1 MLDHQLGIDRQPLKV
16 KPDTLLKDLVGRMS
30 QLSVTCSIAAKTITR
45 TGGSPEDSPPT
56 AKRRSYALITSHRKL
71 LGIVTERDIVKLTA
85 EGVCFATTTAQQVMT
100 TDVVTLQVSKIED
113 VFTPLTIMRQHH
125 IRHLPVVDDRGSI
138 YGVITSAKLRESLP
152 ASALLQRRQVK
163 TVMATNVVT
172 APPDTRVIDIAK
184 LMASHRVSCVII
196 QTSKTDP
203 PEGIITEYD
212 IVRIQRL
219 GLDLSALAVASAMST
234 PLVCLRPEDQ
244 LSDVQQKMQA
254 LRVRRLVVVDAKG
267 LLVGL
272 VTQTSIL
279 SVLDPH
285 EMSSTIEL
293 LQQQVTQLQDE
304 RVRLLQSRN
313 AELEGRIQT
322 GETSLLVYQ
331 EKFRTTF
338 EQAAVGIAHLSLDG
352 KFTAVNQ
359 RFGEI
364 LGYQPADL
372 LHRSFLEFMH
382 SEDQLVGLHHA
393 AEQLLRGVLPSF
405 SQENRYSC
413 QDGSVLWGN
422 VTVSLAIQP
431 SGEPDY
437 FLAVLENIDDRKQA
451 ERKLQQL
458 NVELEARVELRTR
471 EYKASE
477 RRYRMLFESA
487 PDLLFVLDMQGKI
500 QQVNSVVTQRLG
512 YSDDELK
519 DASITDFLPRSLHT
533 DYRVSFQTLK
543 KRGIYRQELE
553 LLNRKRE
560 TLWVESVSSVITD
573 PADEEP
579 YILVIQRDISD
590 RKRLETRLR
599 GAEKQM
605 RTLFEAMH
613 DIVLVCHVQSSEIV
627 SINIAPTTPQE
638 ATDVAGSLAAQT
650 LKFIWDNVKKAAGRY
665 IQQVMAT
672 HQAVK
677 YEYSFLIGDR
687 ELHFLANISPMSED
701 AVLWVARDISDRKQA
716 EKALFQEKELAQ
728 VTLQSIGDAVITTDV
743 RGDIYQFNP
752 VAEQLTGWSTAEAR
766 GRPISEVFSIIH
778 EETRQPAENP
788 IHRALREDKTV
799 GLADYTV
806 LVGRDHTEYGIED
819 SAAPIRDREGQVV
832 GAVMVFRDVT
842 HSRSLTRQLSWQAS
856 HDSLTQLINR
866 RKLEQ
871 ILLNALRDAHQ
882 ESHHHALCF
891 LDLDQFKVINDTC
904 GHAAG
909 DDLLCQVSKLFQQSI
924 RANDTLARIG
934 GDEFAI
940 LLHDCPLNQAV
951 AIAEDLRQAVQAFRF
966 CWMNQ
971 TFSIGVSIGLVRI
984 DRDSP
989 DLANIVGAAD
999 AACYAAKAKGR
1010 NRILVYGIND
1020 DALVQQRGEQWW
1032 SVRIKQ
1038 AIEEDRFCLYSQAI
1052 YPTVESAGDRSYA
1065 FEILLRMVD
1074 EHGQLVT
1081 ASEFIPSAE
1090 RYNLISEIDRWVVKK
1105 FLLDY
1110 SLHSSTSQE
1119 HSAPLVQYMINL
1131 SGASVGDEQFLDF
1144 LRAQL
1149 ARHPEIA
1156 KHICF
1161 EITET
1166 AAISNIHQAVC
1177 FIQELKLL
1185 GCQFAIDDFGSGMA
1199 SFAYLKALPV
1209 DYLKIDGHFIEEIV
1223 DDPAT
1228 FAIVESINHIGHVMK
1243 MRTIAEFV
1251 SSQSIQTQLQK
1262 IGVDYV
1268 QGFNI
1273 SEPCAFTF

>member
-1 MLDHQLGIDRQPLKV
+1 MSDNQLGIDRHPLEV
-16 KPDTLLKDLVGRMS
+16 KPDTLLKDLVAQMS
-30 QLSVTCSIAAKTITR
+30 QPSVNYSITAKTITKP
-45 TGGSPEDSPPT
+45 GGVSEPVPPL
-56 AKRRSYALITSHRKL
+56 AQRRSCALVTRYRKL
-71 LGIVTERDIVKLTA
+71 LGIVTERDLVKLTA
-85 EGVCFATTTAQQVMT
+85 EGVCFATTTVQQIMT
-100 TDVVTLQVSKIED
+100 TGVVTLEVSKIED
-113 VFTPLTIMRQHH
+113 VFTPLTIMRQYR
-125 IRHLPVVDDRGSI
+125 IRHLPVVDSKDRI

-196 QTSKTDP
+196 QSSETEP

-212 IVRIQRL
+212 IVQIQRL
-219 GLDLSALAVASAMST
+219 ELDLGVLIVAAVMST

-254 LRVRRLVVVDAKG
+254 LRVRRLVVVNDQG
-267 LLVGL
+267 LLAGL

-285 EMSSTIEL
+285 EMASTIEL
-293 LQQQVTQLQDE
+293 LQQQVAQLQDE

-313 AELEGRIQT
+313 AELEDRVQT
-322 GETSLLVYQ
+322 GESSLLVYQ
-331 EKFRTTF
+331 EKFRATF
-338 EQAAVGIAHLSLDG
+338 EQAAVGIAHLSLNG
-352 KFTAVNQ
+352 KLIVANQ

-364 LGYQPADL
+364 LGYQPSEL

-382 SEDQLVGLHHA
+382 PEEQPSGLEATDH
-393 AEQLLRGVLPSF
+393 LLRGVQPSF
-405 SQENRYSC
+405 SQENRYSR
-413 QDGSVLWGN
+413 QDGSLLWGN
-422 VTVSLAIQP
+422 VTVSLATQP
-431 SGEPDY
+431 SGKPDY
-437 FLAVLENIDDRKQA
+437 FLVVLEDICDRKQA
-451 ERKLQQL
+451 EREIYQL
-458 NVELEARVELRTR
+458 NAELEARVERRTR
-471 EYKASE
+471 ECKASE

-487 PDLLFVLDMQGKI
+487 PDLLFVLNMQGKI
-500 QQVNSVVTQRLG
+500 QQVNSVVVERLG

-519 DASITDFLPRSLHT
+519 DASIIDFLSPAFHI
-533 DYRVSFQTLK
+533 DYQASFQALLK
-543 KRGIYRQELE
+543 KGVCRQELA

-560 TLWVESVSSVITD
+560 VLWVECACSVIAD
-573 PADEEP
+573 PADREP
-579 YILVIQRDISD
+579 YILVIQRDI
-590 RKRLETRLR
+590 T
-599 GAEKQM
+599 
-605 RTLFEAMH
+605 
-613 DIVLVCHVQSSEIV
+613 
-627 SINIAPTTPQE
+627 
-638 ATDVAGSLAAQT
+638 
-650 LKFIWDNVKKAAGRY
+650 
-665 IQQVMAT
+665 
-672 HQAVK
+672 
-677 YEYSFLIGDR
+677 
-687 ELHFLANISPMSED
+687 
-701 AVLWVARDISDRKQA
+701 DRKQM
-716 EKALFQEKELAQ
+716 EEALFQEKELAQ

-743 RGDIYQFNP
+743 QGNIYQFNP
-752 VAEQLTGWSTAEAR
+752 VAEKLTGWSTAEAK
-766 GRPISEVFSIIH
+766 GRPISEVFNIIH

-788 IHRALREDKTV
+788 VHRALQEDRIV
-799 GLADYTV
+799 GLANHTV
-806 LVGRDHTEYGIED
+806 LIGRDHTEYGIED
-819 SAAPIRDREGQVV
+819 SAAPIRNREGQVV

-856 HDSLTQLINR
+856 HDPLTRLINR

-871 ILLNALRDAHQ
+871 ILLNALQTARQ
-882 ESHHHALCF
+882 EHYHALCF
-891 LDLDQFKVINDTC
+891 LDLDQFKVVNDTC

-940 LLHDCPLNQAV
+940 LLHNCPLNRAV
-951 AIAEDLRQAVQAFRF
+951 TIAEELRQRVQAFRF
-966 CWMNQ
+966 CWMDK
-971 TFSIGVSIGLVRI
+971 TFSIGVSIGLVEI

-989 DLANIVGAAD
+989 DLASIVGAAD
-999 AACYAAKAKGR
+999 AACYAAKARGR
-1010 NRILVYGIND
+1010 NRILVYGVND

-1052 YPTVESAGDRSYA
+1052 YPTDEFVSDRSYA
-1065 FEILLRMVD
+1065 HEILLRMID

-1081 ASEFIPSAE
+1081 ASEFIPAAE
-1090 RYNLISEIDRWVVKK
+1090 RYNLISEIDRWVVER

-1110 SLHSSTSQE
+1110 SLHSFSVLQAPR
-1119 HSAPLVQYMINL
+1119 APLTQYMINL
-1131 SGASVGDEQFLDF
+1131 SGASVSDEQFLAF

-1166 AAISNIHQAVC
+1166 AAISNIDQAVY
-1177 FIQELKLL
+1177 FIQELRLL
-1185 GCQFAIDDFGSGMA
+1185 GCRFAIDDFGSGMA
-1199 SFAYLKALPV
+1199 SFAYLKTLPV
-1209 DYLKIDGHFIEEIV
+1209 DYLKIDGRFVEGIV
-1223 DDPAT
+1223 NDPAS
-1228 FAIVESINHIGHVMK
+1228 FAIVESINHIGHVMG

-1251 SSQSIQTQLQK
+1251 SSHSIRTQLQK

-1273 SEPCAFTF
+1273 SEPCAFAF